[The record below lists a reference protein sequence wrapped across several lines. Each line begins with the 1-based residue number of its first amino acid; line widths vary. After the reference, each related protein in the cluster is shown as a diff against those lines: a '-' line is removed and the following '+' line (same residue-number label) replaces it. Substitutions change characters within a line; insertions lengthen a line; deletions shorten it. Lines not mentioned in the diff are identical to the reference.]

1 MSRKSNLDRR
11 KPQKKPEQPSKR
23 LTGGFKSKSNAGAG
37 KDGAHSSTPIVPLKE
52 AKRFVVD
59 CLTAAGASTEFAC
72 THADALVE
80 ADNRGLFTYG
90 LNQLGRATIIA

>member
-23 LTGGFKSKSNAGAG
+23 LTGGCKSKSNAGVG
-37 KDGAHSSTPIVPLKE
+37 KDGAHGSTPIVPLKE

-90 LNQLGRATIIA
+90 LNQLGNIIATI